1 MHSAWKSI
9 SIRYMED
16 AKVTVETEILHI
28 ADMHIS
34 KTVEKSSVAVGNI
47 SGRHMERIGEVECL
61 NITLSLSIM
70 ERK

>member
-1 MHSAWKSI
+1 M
-9 SIRYMED
+9 
-16 AKVTVETEILHI
+16 TVETEILHI

-34 KTVEKSSVAVGNI
+34 KTVEKSSVVVGNI

-61 NITLSLSIM
+61 NITLSLPIM